1 MSDIQELTKVINQF
15 FDERDWKQFH
25 NPKDM
30 AISLLLESTEV
41 LEHFQWK
48 NEEEVQAHIKTHH
61 SDIKDEIADVAMNLF
76 ALAHDLNID
85 LKEAMMAKMVKN
97 RIKYPIEKA
106 KGVSKKYNQL

>member
-30 AISLLLESTEV
+30 AISLLMETTEV

-48 NEEEVQAHIKTHH
+48 NEKEVQDHIKAHL
-61 SDIKDEIADVAMNLF
+61 SEIKDEIADVAMNVF

-85 LKEAMMAKMVKN
+85 LKEAMIAKMVKN
-97 RIKYPIEKA
+97 RLKYPIEKA
-106 KGVSKKYNQL
+106 KGKNKKYSEL

>member
-1 MSDIQELTKVINQF
+1 MSDIQELTAVINQF

-30 AISLLLESTEV
+30 AISLLLEATEV

-48 NEEEVQAHIKTHH
+48 NEKEVQAHIKANLV
-61 SDIKDEIADVAMNLF
+61 DIQDEIADVAMNVF

-85 LKEAMMAKMVKN
+85 LKEAMMTKMAKN
-97 RIKYPIEKA
+97 RLKYPVEKA
-106 KGVSKKYNQL
+106 KGRNAKYDRL